1 MLLDRQRA
9 FREEVKLRQKFY
21 SVSVNLVG
29 KFCKIL
35 SKFSKPIRYE
45 KLKVSTA
52 HTHFTMFYYSVTVGY
67 EKRSTK
73 ITVEREDT
81 VTDVII
87 AACNALDVPFDA
99 NMNLQT
105 KITGQWRYVH
115 THRLK
120 EIVWSREGLRIWRS
134 KTPLDVKIHNVMVY
148 EGSWGAQPRN
158 IQADAQYTV
167 EKAVRVG
174 GVEFNSQNITITDN
188 KGAVAMSSL
197 IRDYT
202 ALLLTRKG

>member
-1 MLLDRQRA
+1 
-9 FREEVKLRQKFY
+9 
-21 SVSVNLVG
+21 
-29 KFCKIL
+29 
-35 SKFSKPIRYE
+35 
-45 KLKVSTA
+45 
-52 HTHFTMFYYSVTVGY
+52 MFYYSVTVGY

-197 IRDYT
+197 ISDYT

>member
-1 MLLDRQRA
+1 MIS
-9 FREEVKLRQKFY
+9 
-21 SVSVNLVG
+21 SVQ
-29 KFCKIL
+29 
-35 SKFSKPIRYE
+35 IRYE
-45 KLKVSTA
+45 GQSAAIKVHS
-52 HTHFTMFYYSVTVGY
+52 
-67 EKRSTK
+67 
-73 ITVEREDT
+73 EDT
-81 VTDVII
+81 KMDVIL
-87 AACNALDVPFDA
+87 AGCNALGVPFDA

-197 IRDYT
+197 ISDYT